1 MGKLFTD
8 PAIERAVA
16 TLDWCVRRQRLIT
29 SNVVNRDTPG
39 YRARDLDFKA
49 LMERIHGEGGAGV
62 GLRRTDDRHL
72 SASGGALSPDL
83 IVKESSERLDGNSV
97 NLSEEMARLTENNLT
112 YQAVLKRLT
121 RKFQGLKL
129 AIQDGGS
136 S

>member
-1 MGKLFTD
+1 MGKLFAD

-16 TLDWCVRRQRLIT
+16 TLDWCVRRQRLIA

-39 YRARDLDFKA
+39 YRAKDVDFKT
-49 LMERIHGEGGAGV
+49 LMERIHGDKGAGG

-72 SASGGALSPDL
+72 SASTGALSPDL

-97 NLSEEMARLTENNLT
+97 NLGEEMARMTENNLT